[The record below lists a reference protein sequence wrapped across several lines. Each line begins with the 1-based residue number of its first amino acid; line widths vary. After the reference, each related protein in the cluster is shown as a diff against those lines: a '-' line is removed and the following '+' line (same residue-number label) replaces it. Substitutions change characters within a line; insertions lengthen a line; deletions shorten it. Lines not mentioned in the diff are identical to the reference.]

1 MKQTL
6 AGLSPRGQTGKSDE
20 FTKYEWWRIV
30 DINDDLPQNMPKKKR
45 DLDPMSVEEL
55 REYISEMEE
64 EIERVNGEIT
74 KKQSHRANVDSLFR
88 K

>member
-6 AGLSPRGQTGKSDE
+6 AGLSPRGQTGKSDV

-64 EIERVNGEIT
+64 
-74 KKQSHRANVDSLFR
+74 
-88 K
+88 

>member
-1 MKQTL
+1 M
-6 AGLSPRGQTGKSDE
+6 
-20 FTKYEWWRIV
+20 

>member
-1 MKQTL
+1 M
-6 AGLSPRGQTGKSDE
+6 
-20 FTKYEWWRIV
+20 
-30 DINDDLPQNMPKKKR
+30 DINDDLPQNRPKKKR

-55 REYISEMEE
+55 REYIFEMEE